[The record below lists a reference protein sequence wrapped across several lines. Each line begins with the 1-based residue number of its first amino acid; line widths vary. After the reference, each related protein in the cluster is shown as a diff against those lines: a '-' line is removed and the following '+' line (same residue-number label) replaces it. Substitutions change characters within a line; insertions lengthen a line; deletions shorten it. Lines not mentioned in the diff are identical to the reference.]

1 MVKMT
6 VRLAFPTPIFE
17 RDLLDKEKYGND
29 AVTIEYID
37 SLRNE
42 MDVWRQRDPKGR
54 QISNRYTG
62 WQSEDGIEQ
71 HPSFAKIIRCIE
83 AALREEV
90 QTFFGVNPNAAQIKI
105 DNTWANINDKLAW
118 NKPHLHNGCWYSGV
132 FYIKAD
138 GDEGHIE
145 MIDTNPK
152 VVSDFPNSPRTPT
165 SKGYEP
171 KSGKLILFP
180 SGLMHM
186 VEPNPTDKERYS
198 ISFNIEMKYTSSEGH
213 SGNIDNYNPD
223 EFVYNISSD
232 GKLLT
237 D

>member
-1 MVKMT
+1 MA
-6 VRLAFPTPIFE
+6 VRLLFPTYIFE
-17 RDLLDKEKYGND
+17 RDLLDP
-29 AVTIEYID
+29 
-37 SLRNE
+37 SL
-42 MDVWRQRDPKGR
+42 D
-54 QISNRYTG
+54 SNRGVDQNYLDLLTDTMDGMRRKDPEGRRLSNAYTG
-62 WQSEDGIEQ
+62 WQSHDGCESNPAFQ
-71 HPSFAKIIRCIE
+71 KIMNRI
-83 AALREEV
+83 
-90 QTFFGVNPNAAQIKI
+90 QTMFYDEIWPFHGLDRNKAQMQIG
-105 DNTWANINDKLAW
+105 NSWANINDKLAW

-171 KSGKLILFP
+171 RSGKLILFP

-223 EFVYNISSD
+223 EFVYNISPN
-232 GKLLT
+232 GRLIT